1 MKNSFAIFVFSFNRG
16 EFLENCISSIE
27 KFMPWSPIYLIDDNS
42 TDKKTLN
49 WILINSKRFTLI
61 PPSKGKQMRKSGGLH
76 KNMEKAFLE
85 LNRRGIDHCLF
96 LQDDMQIVR
105 KVTQVEISTYT
116 ERLTQL
122 HNCMQISTNFR
133 KKIYIDLDNDTAE
146 WDDKDLFQ
154 FREVENDPRFLAF
167 IDVGIFSV
175 NDFFNY
181 FGDLDVG
188 ELNNNSR
195 AKSYGLK
202 VRNLKEPFTMY
213 LPFPTANRAKK
224 KGVLLWVVERLS
236 GADFYPISGIIDAN
250 INDYMNGE
258 LHISSAEDVLVCEL
272 PFRSS
277 RWSFA
282 GGIDNLRARG
292 GARFILF
299 ILFYIY
305 SKIFWSHRS

>member
-1 MKNSFAIFVFSFNRG
+1 MNIQRSKCHGVIG
-16 EFLENCISSIE
+16 LSS
-27 KFMPWSPIYLIDDNS
+27 
-42 TDKKTLN
+42 
-49 WILINSKRFTLI
+49 FTLDDLI
-61 PPSKGKQMRKSGGLH
+61 IERCGCDGVV
-76 KNMEKAFLE
+76 A
-85 LNRRGIDHCLF
+85 RGVSTVARCNNV
-96 LQDDMQIVR
+96 IVR
-105 KVTQVEISTYT
+105 QCGWSGIVADGGASITLVGPKTSI
-116 ERLTQL
+116 
-122 HNCMQISTNFR
+122 HGNCGSPPPRVMSNQGWARR
-133 KKIYIDLDNDTAE
+133 KN
-146 WDDKDLFQ
+146 
-154 FREVENDPRFLAF
+154 
-167 IDVGIFSV
+167 
-175 NDFFNY
+175 
-181 FGDLDVG
+181 
-188 ELNNNSR
+188 
-195 AKSYGLK
+195 YGLK

-224 KGVLLWVVERLS
+224 KGVILWVVEKLS
-236 GADFYPISGIIDAN
+236 GAGFYPISGIIDAN